1 MRVKSA
7 ESVSVSRGRQE
18 RPKPN
23 DEGKSSRTASLEAAF
38 VVTSSMSPIVPHESR
53 RDLSRLTSAVNG
65 VL

>member
-7 ESVSVSRGRQE
+7 ERVSASRGRQE
-18 RPKPN
+18 RPNPY
-23 DEGKSSRTASLEAAF
+23 DEGKSSRTASLEAAL
-38 VVTSSMSPIVPHESR
+38 VVTSSMSLIVPHESR